1 MSKHTQT
8 PYGIATALR
17 PAPSWLW
24 TCGLLAAAALLSLM
38 ASPAQAACDT
48 LPAAAEGYPLGD
60 AERDAARGGDQAMF
74 QRLSIPGVTDVAQD
88 QASVNLVDLN
98 TDGLMDIF
106 VLYNDGKMRM
116 FLNQGCWA
124 FAEHAFEVVESPWT
138 YASPPGGAGIANF
151 ADFND
156 DGFKDI
162 YITRNLETFNYT
174 QRAPVPNM
182 GNSLLL
188 SQGRFDRFVDRGLQM
203 GVANLG
209 AYSRG
214 SSFADVNGDGW
225 LDIAVGAD
233 IIGQPLFGGFPH
245 HRLYVFRPSG
255 TRFEDGVFEDIGG
268 TDAVPDFG
276 GLYQCDTARDRGGP
290 AIMLR
295 DLDSDGRQDLIQ
307 GYHNDPF
314 TSPSNQ
320 TGLPLPPNCTSLE
333 LKFGIYAWRNTT
345 GPGEAAR
352 FAPIPPAL
360 TERPEEIPASL
371 TSSGQCEYD
380 EQSQSWSLAQ
390 NALNHAFIFA
400 ADFRNVGRLDLIT
413 IGREQADPPCVKN
426 EIAGKYW
433 RNDGDFNFSDAS
445 NSVGPVID
453 GRGVLNWRWP
463 QLGGFYDVAYMK
475 ERDQAQ
481 RPGTISPGDFNND
494 GCLDFILGDRK
505 ENAGVSRPKPDGQS
519 GDDPGYGA
527 GALRNTLVLN
537 NCDGSFSAQTTE
549 VSGMSTNSTAAEVA
563 DLDGDGLLDVVLGA
577 QPSNAGLNASLA
589 TEEVDR
595 FFTKVFRNR
604 GRLGAQTHSWL
615 SIRLAG
621 MPERQLIGARI
632 DAWAHGA
639 SAQPRY
645 LGRRDYVTN
654 DGYKSGHDTLAHY
667 GLAEGSRVDV
677 EVRLPGGERRAF
689 SDLEVNRAHVLD
701 VSEPGPGPQA
711 ESRAGDP
718 ARGGLLSW
726 PVLLLIT
733 AALALRPVR
742 RRQVAIRR
750 GGARH
755 PSGDGIHPVS
765 APSSA

>member
-1 MSKHTQT
+1 MLERTPACASISMSNEPRTRSAFRAGGMAPPGST
-8 PYGIATALR
+8 PR
-17 PAPSWLW
+17 HFRR
-24 TCGLLAAAALLSLM
+24 CGMMAAAALLALL
-38 ASPAQAACDT
+38 AQPAIAGCDS
-48 LPAAAEGYPLGD
+48 LPAPAEGYPLGD
-60 AERDAARGGDQAMF
+60 AERDAARGGEQTVL
-74 QRLSIPGVTDVAQD
+74 QRISIPGVTDIEKD
-88 QASVNLVDLN
+88 QASVNLVDLDK
-98 TDGLMDIF
+98 DGAMDIF
-106 VLYNDGKMRM
+106 VLYNDGQMRM
-116 FLNQGCWA
+116 FLNEGCWT
-124 FAEHAFEVVESPWT
+124 FTEHPFDVVDSGWT
-138 YASPPGGAGIANF
+138 YDAPPGGAGIANF

-162 YITRNLETFNYT
+162 YITRNLETFNFT

-188 SQGRFDRFVDRGLQM
+188 SQGRFDRFVDRGVQM

-245 HRLYVFRPSG
+245 HRLYVYRPG
-255 TRFEDGVFEDIGG
+255 GAHFEDGRFEDIGG

-276 GLYQCDTARDRGGP
+276 GQYQCDAARDRGGP

-320 TGLPLPPNCTSLE
+320 TGLPLPPICTSLE
-333 LKFGIYAWRNTT
+333 LKFGIYAWRNIT
-345 GPGEAAR
+345 GLGEATR
-352 FAPIPPAL
+352 FAPIPPEQTAA
-360 TERPEEIPASL
+360 PEDIPDGL

-380 EQSQSWSLAQ
+380 QQTQSWNLAQ
-390 NALNHAFIFA
+390 NALSHAFIFA

-445 NSVGPVID
+445 PSVGPVID
-453 GRGVLNWRWP
+453 GRGMLNWRWP
-463 QLGGFYDVAYMK
+463 QMGAFYDAAFMK

-505 ENAGVSRPKPDGQS
+505 ENAGVSRPKPDGKN

-563 DLDGDGLLDVVLGA
+563 DLDGDGRLDVVLGA
-577 QPSNAGLNASLA
+577 QPSNAGLNAALA

-595 FFTKVFRNR
+595 FLTKVFRNR
-604 GRLGAQTHSWL
+604 GGLGGETNNWV

-621 MPERQLIGARI
+621 LPERQLIGARI
-632 DAWAHGA
+632 DAWTNDGTDGR
-639 SAQPRY
+639 RY

-667 GLAEGSRVDV
+667 GLASGTSVDV
-677 EVRLPGGERRAF
+677 EVRLPDGRVRAF
-689 SDLEVNRAHVLD
+689 TDLTANHGHVLD
-701 VSEPGPGPQA
+701 VSDAASRTQA
-711 ESRAGDP
+711 GQRAGEQ
-718 ARGGLLSW
+718 AKGGLISW
-726 PVLLLIT
+726 SALFLVT
-733 AALALRPVR
+733 AALALRTAR
-742 RRQVAIRR
+742 RRRASESR
-750 GGARH
+750 GQR
-755 PSGDGIHPVS
+755 
-765 APSSA
+765 

>member
-1 MSKHTQT
+1 MGRGAGPDRVTRARS
-8 PYGIATALR
+8 
-17 PAPSWLW
+17 APSAAW
-24 TCGLLAAAALLSLM
+24 TCGLLAAAGILSLF
-38 ASPAQAACDT
+38 ANPAIAACDT
-48 LPAAAEGYPLGD
+48 LPAPAEGYPLGD
-60 AERDAARGGDQAMF
+60 AERDAARGGEQALF
-74 QRLSIPGVTDVAQD
+74 ERISIPGVTDVARD
-88 QASVNLVDLN
+88 QASVHLVDLD

-106 VLYNDGKMRM
+106 VLYNDGQMRM
-116 FLNQGCWA
+116 FLNQGCWE
-124 FAEHAFEVVESPWT
+124 FSVHHFEVVESPWT
-138 YASPPGGAGIANF
+138 YDAPPGGAGIANF

-162 YITRNLETFNYT
+162 YITRNLETFNST

-255 TRFEDGVFEDIGG
+255 ERFEDGVFEDIGG

-276 GLYQCDTARDRGGP
+276 GQYQCDPASDRGGP

-320 TGLPLPPNCTSLE
+320 TGLPLPPHCTSLE

-345 GPGEAAR
+345 GPGEAAS
-352 FAPIPPAL
+352 FAPILPEQTAQ
-360 TERPEEIPASL
+360 PEEIPTGL

-380 EQSQSWSLAQ
+380 QQSQSWSLTQ
-390 NALNHAFIFA
+390 NALSHAFIFA

-413 IGREQADPPCVKN
+413 IGREQADPPCVSN

-433 RNDGDFNFSDAS
+433 RNDGDFKFSDAS
-445 NSVGPVID
+445 ATVGPVID

-463 QLGGFYDVAYMK
+463 QLGQFYDAAFMK
-475 ERDQAQ
+475 ERNQAQ

-505 ENAGVSRPKPDGQS
+505 ENAGVSQPKPEGKD

-537 NCDGSFSAQTTE
+537 NCDGGFSAQTTE
-549 VSGMSTNSTAAEVA
+549 ISGMSTNSTAVEVA
-563 DLDGDGLLDVVLGA
+563 DLDGDGLQDVVLGA

-595 FFTKVFRNR
+595 FLTKVFRNR
-604 GRLGAQTHSWL
+604 GRLSGESNRWL

-621 MPERQLIGARI
+621 LPERKLIGARI
-632 DAWAHGA
+632 DAWTNGTAGGR
-639 SAQPRY
+639 RY

-667 GLAEGSRVDV
+667 GLDSGSSVDV
-677 EVRLPGGERRAF
+677 DVRLPSGTVRSFQG
-689 SDLEVNRAHVLD
+689 LEANRAHVLD
-701 VSEPGPGPQA
+701 VSEQVASP
-711 ESRAGDP
+711 
-718 ARGGLLSW
+718 RGGERSRGGVLSW
-726 PVLLLIT
+726 LLLLLT
-733 AALALRPVR
+733 
-742 RRQVAIRR
+742 
-750 GGARH
+750 GGAWAYRRIA
-755 PSGDGIHPVS
+755 SQYAASLWCRD
-765 APSSA
+765 